1 MKNRIHNPH
10 LKGVSIIPNLGAAEF
25 SEYVISTL
33 RKIEPNLRD
42 NVMKRH
48 PSLDFLKDGMKS
60 DTGRALVVPLGL
72 GEDTST
78 EITDRSGTFNTGVS
92 DDIMGAAEYLWSDP
106 IVSHVRLRWKD
117 LQENSGKQQLFDRV
131 RKHIDQMQ
139 YNHGKKLVEFLH
151 NRMDLGEKV
160 AGQFEPLDA
169 LFGDATYDADPDGAA
184 GQPAFTVGGISTVD
198 QPLWQAT
205 RLELPVD
212 GQYTILEAIRQI
224 RNEVYVATSSDCNL
238 TSVICGRSIFEE
250 FEDQYDGKVRYE
262 NAEGGQTKFT
272 ELRHGD
278 LVFRL
283 DPDCPPRRAYFLDKD
298 AWVIRDLNGN
308 FMKTQPAQQLT
319 GTLDYA
325 TPSVSVI
332 ALGVNE
338 RRAGG
343 LLLRPTTAGGD
354 A

>member
-1 MKNRIHNPH
+1 M
-10 LKGVSIIPNLGAAEF
+10 PNLGAAEF

-33 RKIEPNLRD
+33 RKIEPGLRD
-42 NVMKRH
+42 NVMTRH
-48 PSLDFLKDGMKS
+48 PTLDFLKDRIKS

-78 EITDRSGTFNTGVS
+78 EITDRSGTFSTAVS
-92 DDIMGAAEYLWSDP
+92 NDIMGAAEYAWSDP

-131 RKHIDQMQ
+131 RKHVDQMQ

-151 NRMDLGEKV
+151 NRRDLGEQV
-160 AGQFEPLDA
+160 AGQFQTFDA
-169 LFGDATYDADPDGAA
+169 LLGDATYDANPAGDGT
-184 GQPAFTVGGISTVD
+184 QPAFTVGGIDPAT
-198 QPLWQAT
+198 QALWQAS

-212 GQYTILEAIRQI
+212 GQYTILEAVRQI
-224 RNEVYVATSSDCNL
+224 RNEVYVNTSGDASLNA
-238 TSVICGRSIFEE
+238 VICGRAIFEE

-262 NAEGGQTKFT
+262 NAQGGETKFT
-272 ELRHGD
+272 ELKHGD
-278 LVFRL
+278 LTFRL
-283 DPDCPPRRAYFLDKD
+283 DPDCPPRRAYFLDTS
-298 AWVIRDLNGN
+298 AWVVRDLNGN
-308 FMKTQPAQQLT
+308 FMKTQKAQPLT
-319 GTLDYA
+319 GTLDYV

-332 ALGVNE
+332 AVGVSE
-338 RRAGG
+338 RRANG